1 MSIRTVIF
9 DFDGTL
15 ASSLEGIHACFA
27 EALARFGYAEPSA
40 GEVRRTVG
48 LTLEESVRILT
59 HRQRGGAQLG
69 EVLDCYRALYKE
81 KGRAMAALFPGAKAA
96 LLSIREMVVRIV
108 LVSNK
113 SHQGLCRMAEHLGI
127 GADIDALHGV
137 ENGSYRKPDARL
149 YTETIAPLLP
159 EPGGSGVLMVGDTES
174 DLLFAKNA
182 GLRSCWASY
191 GYGDQVACR
200 TLEPEFILH
209 DIAQLP
215 GLIHSINSSE

>member
-15 ASSLEGIHACFA
+15 ASSLEGICACFQ
-27 EALARFGYAEPSA
+27 EALSRFGYAVPSA

-59 HRQRGGAQLG
+59 RRQCGGAHLG
-69 EVLDCYRALYKE
+69 EVLACYRALYAE

-96 LLSIREMVVRIV
+96 LLSIRKMGLRVV

-113 SHQGLCRMAEHLGI
+113 SRRGLCNLAEQLGI
-127 GADIDALHGV
+127 GDDIDAMHGV
-137 ENGSYRKPDARL
+137 ENGSFRKPDARL
-149 YTETIAPLLP
+149 YTETIAPFLP
-159 EPGGSGVLMVGDTES
+159 EPDGSRVLMVGDSES
-174 DLLFAKNA
+174 DILFAKNA

-191 GYGDQVACR
+191 GYGDEAACKA
-200 TLEPEFILH
+200 LAPEFILP

-215 GLIHSINSSE
+215 DLILAINSSE